1 MANVSL
7 KKQIMLGLFGYAAM
21 LTIVIAIQG
30 LAFNEYV
37 ERLVWKT
44 LLESE
49 LENFL
54 HRKKADPNYKWLD
67 TDDVVLYDNS
77 VPERQFP
84 SELRGRTEGIHD
96 DIWVNDN
103 MRVVLVRRV
112 DDKLLAL
119 SLDITEIEEHELDM
133 VLAVAVM
140 AMAMIILLGILVIRS
155 VNRLLQ
161 PLSKLAND
169 IGKLEPNRAGQ
180 HIDLPG
186 AANSELVI
194 IADALNGYLK
204 RNEYF
209 VERERAF
216 IDTASHELR
225 TPIAVIGG
233 STELAL
239 GQQDLPKAARNQL
252 LRIQRTAREVE
263 KLVTLLLI
271 LAKDPERLASISDL
285 VALDELLPEILEQHR
300 HLTQG
305 KDLTLT
311 IAAMPHCKI
320 FAPILLVQTAI
331 GNLLR
336 NAIENSDRGEIII
349 SLLSDATVIVQDPG
363 HGMTPEEISTIYA
376 RMAQGGSRQG
386 GGIGLDLISRLC
398 EHLEWNLDIASDTG
412 TGTITTLKLKS
423 R

>member
-7 KKQIMLGLFGYAAM
+7 KKQIMLGLFGYSAM

-37 ERLVWKT
+37 ERLVWKNM
-44 LLESE
+44 LESE

-54 HRKKADPNYKWLD
+54 HRKKADPNYRWLD

-84 SELRGRTEGIHD
+84 FELRGLTEGIHD
-96 DIWVNDN
+96 DILVNN
-103 MRVVLVRRV
+103 NVRVVLIRMV

-119 SLDITEIEEHELDM
+119 SLDITEIEKYELNM
-133 VLAVAVM
+133 VLVVAII
-140 AMAMIILLGILVIRS
+140 AMIMIILLGILVIRS
-155 VNRLLQ
+155 VNRMLQ
-161 PLSKLAND
+161 PLSKLTND
-169 IGKLEPNRAGQ
+169 IGALEPNRLGQ
-180 HIDLPG
+180 YIELPE

-194 IADALNGYLK
+194 IAGALNRYLK

-225 TPIAVIGG
+225 TPIAVISG
-233 STELAL
+233 SSELAL
-239 GQQDLPKAARNQL
+239 SQADLPNATRNQI

-263 KLVTLLLI
+263 KLLTLLLM
-271 LAKDPERLASISDL
+271 LAKDPDRLASISDRF
-285 VALDELLPEILEQHR
+285 ALDELLPEILEQHR

-311 IAAMPHCKI
+311 IAAMPNCEI
-320 FAPILLVQTAI
+320 FAPILMVQTAV

-349 SLLSDATVIVQDPG
+349 SLLPDATVIIQDPG
-363 HGMTPEEISTIYA
+363 HGMTPEEISAIYA
-376 RMAQGGSRQG
+376 RMAQGCGRHG
-386 GGIGLDLISRLC
+386 GGIGLDLIFRLC
-398 EHLEWNLDIASDTG
+398 EHLEWSLDIASVEG
-412 TGTITTLKLKS
+412 TGTIATIKLKS